1 MDERPLILHDFFNA
15 PDGGGR
21 VARMLAESFN
31 AQLWAGHLNS
41 ALFPKEYFG
50 DVELE
55 CLMAYETSP
64 LWLRFSKILQLWWA
78 FAHFPERKAPWTL
91 FSGSFSPLA
100 YKKIHGKKI
109 LYCLTPPRL
118 LYDQKKFM
126 LGQISELQ
134 RPFLKIITGLYRIAY
149 QRSVNSMDIIVT
161 ISETVRRRTRKFLRR
176 DSRVIYPPCEIDRFQ
191 FLDQQDFFLSTAR
204 LDPLKRVDLI
214 VEAFLKMPKKNLVVV
229 SGGSEI
235 HKIKETAE
243 RGKNIQVLGWVGEE
257 KLQDLTGKCIAT
269 VYIPRDEDFGMSPVE
284 SMAAGKPVIGVQ
296 EGGLLETVGEGRRQ
310 RTEDRGQT
318 EGGGRPSEIEKKKA
332 FHGVKKADRESR
344 RDLLITDCGVL
355 VPEEPKVEHVIKAVE
370 WMTSQRALEMRWA
383 CEARAKKFSK
393 SVFEEKMREV
403 IEGN

>member
-1 MDERPLILHDFFNA
+1 
-15 PDGGGR
+15 
-21 VARMLAESFN
+21 
-31 AQLWAGHLNS
+31 
-41 ALFPKEYFG
+41 
-50 DVELE
+50 
-55 CLMAYETSP
+55 
-64 LWLRFSKILQLWWA
+64 
-78 FAHFPERKAPWTL
+78 
-91 FSGSFSPLA
+91 
-100 YKKIHGKKI
+100 
-109 LYCLTPPRL
+109 
-118 LYDQKKFM
+118 
-126 LGQISELQ
+126 
-134 RPFLKIITGLYRIAY
+134 
-149 QRSVNSMDIIVT
+149 VT
-161 ISETVRRRTRKFLRR
+161 ISETVRRRTRKFLGR
-176 DSRVIYPPCEIDRFQ
+176 DSRVIYPPCETDRFQ

-235 HKIKETAE
+235 HKIKETAG

-296 EGGLLETVGEGRRQ
+296 EGGLLETVGEGRRR
-310 RTEDRGQT
+310 RTEDRGQRT
-318 EGGGRPSEIEKKKA
+318 EGGGGPSEIEKKKA
-332 FHGVKKADRESR
+332 FHGVKKADRESE

-355 VPEEPKVEHVIKAVE
+355 VPEEPKVEHIIKAVE
-370 WMTSQRALEMRWA
+370 WMTFQRALEMRWA